1 MTVFEKQAKSNS
13 IVFSF
18 ESTYV
23 INFKIEARFN
33 VNVSGKKAAD
43 ALSIMMTGS
52 HFNIYLFIFPHN
64 FEARRIF
71 LPSSGK

>member
-18 ESTYV
+18 ESTSV

-43 ALSIMMTGS
+43 AL
-52 HFNIYLFIFPHN
+52 
-64 FEARRIF
+64 
-71 LPSSGK
+71 KV